1 MEMKKSPAVQ
11 GSLAETA
18 VLSSPSTTT
27 TTAPSSP
34 ADHLRIKWIKLESDT
49 EKVVLV
55 TQNGIVIETGSEY
68 QGRVSV
74 PANSK
79 ETEDASLT
87 IQQLRY
93 SDKGMYHC
101 EVMNGMEETHTT
113 VSLDVSGEVIY
124 PLNKYMTLEEA
135 TTRCESLGAVLASP
149 GQLWAAWRE
158 GLRTLWL
165 IYGWLSD
172 GSTRY
177 VISLSKSLSTGRPSG
192 VHTFSGEHAF
202 PSPNQRAGV
211 YCYKVTP
218 VFDPCKKH
226 TVLDDLSRATNN
238 TEVLNWCD
246 RYVRWYGWYRLMYN
260 GKSIRMPESCS
271 VITCHNSSAWISLS
285 RCLLSE
291 AGFSAEVFHLNNPDC
306 KGTVRDGRVE
316 FHFNNDDRKCGTQL
330 KVNGTHA
337 IYENSI
343 QGKVD
348 SADGLIISRERTLN
362 LQFAC
367 VYPLTQN
374 TSMDVAVDVL
384 KSITQLTLPPGKG
397 TYQIRMIPY
406 KDADFTELFD
416 GAVAQTSDEEIYISV
431 DVEGVDSRQFSSV
444 LDLCWATPTNNST
457 SSITWSLITKQCA
470 NPEDGTVEVLRN
482 GESTSS
488 RFSFRMFTFNGHPP
502 QLYLHCSLHLCLLE
516 GNSCAPTCKSS
527 HLKRLRRSSDLNDTS
542 ATMVSFG
549 PLIFPSGKTDLLD
562 VLAPQPK
569 RYRPKV

>member
-1 MEMKKSPAVQ
+1 MDGAHPGLK
-11 GSLAETA
+11 
-18 VLSSPSTTT
+18 
-27 TTAPSSP
+27 
-34 ADHLRIKWIKLESDT
+34 D
-49 EKVVLV
+49 
-55 TQNGIVIETGSEY
+55 GIVTRDVCKSNHRGCCSEKLPPIQVKACPGNFYVYKLYPPKACNSVFCTDANTISKDVPVRAPCHNLNCTADEVCGETRGIS
-68 QGRVSV
+68 GCMCKDDHHRVN
-74 PANSK
+74 A
-79 ETEDASLT
+79 ASF
-87 IQQLRY
+87 
-93 SDKGMYHC
+93 G
-101 EVMNGMEETHTT
+101 
-113 VSLDVSGEVIY
+113 
-124 PLNKYMTLEEA
+124 
-135 TTRCESLGAVLASP
+135 
-149 GQLWAAWRE
+149 
-158 GLRTLWL
+158 
-165 IYGWLSD
+165 
-172 GSTRY
+172 
-177 VISLSKSLSTGRPSG
+177 
-192 VHTFSGEHAF
+192 
-202 PSPNQRAGV
+202 
-211 YCYKVTP
+211 
-218 VFDPCKKH
+218 
-226 TVLDDLSRATNN
+226 
-238 TEVLNWCD
+238 
-246 RYVRWYGWYRLMYN
+246 
-260 GKSIRMPESCS
+260 S

-291 AGFSAEVFHLNNPDC
+291 AGFSTEVLHLNNSDC

-374 TSMDVAVDVL
+374 TSMGVAVDVL

-562 VLAPQPK
+562 VRAPQPK